1 MTMYGSEYDGSDGGL
16 WDETDES
23 CVNCCDPETYY
34 YNGENLCEDCLV
46 TKFRPEIDAIARGF
60 LVQNSVAPE
69 LLAENM
75 ADLQV
80 GMIDNPKNRDFCGVY
95 LIFDYEREISLQEL
109 EANSRFVEGKKNNM
123 GEIV

>member
-1 MTMYGSEYDGSDGGL
+1 MTEYNENYDGSDHGL

-109 EANSRFVEGKKNNM
+109 EANTVHVKEM
-123 GEIV
+123 V